1 MLVYRSIFKVLLF
14 LSFLSLS
21 VAVMAADL
29 FKYELRNLETTE
41 VESLSKY
48 RGEETLIVLFEPDCT
63 WCLRQIRTLN
73 SLLESC
79 PSFQALAVGVNG
91 NRRSYLETLNLLR
104 PDFPAYE
111 ISRELYEDLG
121 GAETVAGTPVML
133 WGDAN
138 GELVTYSVGYQK
150 KNVLLPALDEYL
162 PGYCE

>member
-91 NRRSYLETLNLLR
+91 NRRSYLHLVWLLLKR
-104 PDFPAYE
+104 LQ
-111 ISRELYEDLG
+111 LYEDLG